1 MKPLDIKK
9 ELEKRLEN
17 SNRRI
22 SYNRDEQQLRIEN
35 IHVNKGVTLSISKL
49 AAKWSAKKEAALD
62 EAVHYVESALEAMA
76 TPVTLK
82 GNEKSIFPV
91 IRSTSFPTHSGE
103 DKELLYEEHTAE
115 TRIYYAIDR
124 GVTFTL
130 LTREM
135 LEVAELDLAKIKE
148 IALFNVRSLKTEAKV
163 DVVAGN
169 TFYFINQ
176 NDGYDASKIL
186 NDQLLKQYANIAE
199 GELAVAVPHQ
209 DVLIIADIKNETGY
223 DVLGQMVFS
232 FFSSGRTPITALPF
246 IYENGKFEPVF
257 ILAQRKPKE

>member
-1 MKPLDIKK
+1 MKPLEIKR
-9 ELEKRLEN
+9 ELETRLQAP
-17 SNRRI
+17 NRRI
-22 SYNRDEQQLRIEN
+22 SYNRDEQQLRIEDTT
-35 IHVNKGVTLSISKL
+35 VKKGVTLSISKL
-49 AAKWSAKKEAALD
+49 AAKWSAKKEEAIE

-82 GNEKSIFPV
+82 GNEKNIFPV
-91 IRSTSFPTHSGE
+91 IRSTSFSTHSGE
-103 DKELLYEEHTAE
+103 HKELLFEEHTAE

-130 LTREM
+130 LTKEM
-135 LEVAELDLAKIKE
+135 VEDAQLEHSKIKE
-148 IALFNVRSLKTEAKV
+148 MALFNVRSLKTDAKK

-169 TFYFINQ
+169 TFYFINH

-186 NDQLLKQYANIAE
+186 NDQLLKQYAKIAE

-246 IYENGKFEPVF
+246 IFENGKFEPVF

>member
-1 MKPLDIKK
+1 
-9 ELEKRLEN
+9 LEKRLEHP
-17 SNRRI
+17 NRRI
-22 SYNRDEQQLRIEN
+22 SYNRDEQMLRVEDVT
-35 IHVNKGVTLSISKL
+35 VNKGVTLSISKL
-49 AAKWSAKKEAALD
+49 AAKWSKEKEGAID
-62 EAVHYVESALEAMA
+62 EAIHYVESALQAMV
-76 TPVTLK
+76 TPVSLK
-82 GNEKSIFPV
+82 GNEKNIFPV

-103 DKELLYEEHTAE
+103 EKELLFEEHTAE

-130 LTREM
+130 LTRDMVE
-135 LEVAELDLAKIKE
+135 EQQLDLAKIKE
-148 IALFNVRSLKTEAKV
+148 IAQFNIRSLKSEAKK

-169 TFYFINQ
+169 TFYFINH

-186 NDQLLKQYANIAE
+186 NDQLLKQYAKMAE

-257 ILAQRKPKE
+257 VLAQKKPKQ